1 MREGVDDLVAFV
13 VLLGVYVPV
22 LLLRDG
28 VEYIPVFLL
37 DVDEPLLFTAPL
49 RELCTGD
56 ELL

>member
-1 MREGVDDLVAFV
+1 M
-13 VLLGVYVPV
+13 YVPV